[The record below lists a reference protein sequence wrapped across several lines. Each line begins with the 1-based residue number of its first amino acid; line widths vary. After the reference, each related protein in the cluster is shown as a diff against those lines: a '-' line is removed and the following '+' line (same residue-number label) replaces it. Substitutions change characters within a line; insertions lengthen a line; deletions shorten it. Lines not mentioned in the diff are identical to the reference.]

1 MDTLFLTNLNQKIET
16 VGRDRLYYDRYEYCV
31 YFRMQDASAVKLD
44 NHKKIDEY
52 LEHQH
57 WRRKINYGGSW
68 RWQTFRH
75 PITDASTKNCHTAH
89 DHLKAITKGYKL
101 TTSYDCGYLYL
112 EDLAGAV
119 NFLKSPGITVDIVK
133 QAVVDR
139 PKDSMIIKSAKHSFR
154 TYFKNQRMELEQ
166 KQNLVNFLQGRTD
179 VRLSPGMQ
187 EWTTRYNTHR
197 YVCDHYFVDHNNDG
211 FLTMLALVSSIKIK
225 KTVTLLT
232 E

>member
-1 MDTLFLTNLNQKIET
+1 MDTLFLTNLNQKIKT
-16 VGRDRLYYDRYEYCV
+16 VSRDRLYYDLYEYCV
-31 YFRMQDASAVKLD
+31 YFRMQDVAAVKLD

-52 LEHQH
+52 LEKQS

-75 PITDASTKNCHTAH
+75 PITNTSNKNCHTAH
-89 DHLKAITKGYKL
+89 DSLKSFTGSYKL

-112 EDLAGAV
+112 KDLAGAV
-119 NFLKSPGITVDIVK
+119 NFLRSPGITVDAVK
-133 QAVVDR
+133 QVVVDR
-139 PKDSMIIKSAKHSFR
+139 PKDSILIKSAKHNFR
-154 TYFKNQRMELEQ
+154 TYFKNQRMESEQ
-166 KQNLVNFLQGRTD
+166 KQNLVNFLQARTD
-179 VRLSPGMQ
+179 IRLSPGMH
-187 EWTTRYNTHR
+187 EWLTRYHTNR
-197 YVCDHYFVDHNNDG
+197 YICDNYFVDHNNDG